1 MMNIKNKSI
10 RIELKQDIYSE
21 DGWKYE
27 KTTIDLMGTFIT
39 TLPKE

>member
-10 RIELKQDIYSE
+10 RIDQKQDIYSA

-27 KTTIDLMGTFIT
+27 KMTFDMMGTFIT